1 VPRGKNW
8 APSSDGSSA
17 AEDNKAPPGREVARA
32 HNVFQPVLDL
42 LFKPL
47 TELLCP
53 MLMPAS
59 QDTLVREYCEELE
72 KDRSQLAQQNVAL
85 ERELEKLK
93 LSAAKR
99 QRGKRSKD
107 SQLDKFVDLRLM
119 ARPHCAHPRAR
130 DCSHRQPRAR
140 ADEHA
145 AGQRVRGGD
154 SHQGAS
160 SPERALP
167 PLSVRR
173 PPRLPRPPPPRAA
186 H

>member
-17 AEDNKAPPGREVARA
+17 EDKAPPGREVARA
-32 HNVFQPVLDL
+32 HNPFAGLPVLDF

-119 ARPHCAHPRAR
+119 ARPHCAQPRAR
-130 DCSHRQPRAR
+130 DCSHRLRRAR
-140 ADEHA
+140 
-145 AGQRVRGGD
+145 R
-154 SHQGAS
+154 
-160 SPERALP
+160 
-167 PLSVRR
+167 
-173 PPRLPRPPPPRAA
+173 
-186 H
+186 